1 MMMLQ
6 EMIQT
11 TSAMSGL
18 FCLTFVLL
26 TIKKQLKA
34 YIL

>member
-1 MMMLQ
+1 MMMFQ

-26 TIKKQLKA
+26 SVKKQLKA

>member
-11 TSAMSGL
+11 TGAMSGL

-26 TIKKQLKA
+26 AIKRQLKV